1 MDHQAPTGSP
11 AELEVARRVRAAG
24 LAAGETLRLTAG
36 DITSG
41 ADARSHNRGG
51 GAGVGGFIGRLA
63 SPRTAVILGVA
74 AAVIIGVAVPVA
86 LRASRGNGNL
96 QVAGPAGKNLSR
108 WRLLELPSAGGQ
120 GTGSAFGVVNPATG
134 LSYPT
139 EIPADAPGWGWTVTG
154 DQVVALEYFNGVTL
168 GPVPN
173 VPDGPAVAF
182 QPGTPPAHLSLG
194 TAFEGFAGVQPGS
207 YWLAHRASNSSTS
220 CSIVEVNVEGKV
232 LLDPK
237 SFGCFSIVGAVD
249 GGLLVSDFKDNGV
262 VVRFREWDPVTGR
275 FIRKFSGRLLTYNDR
290 YVITAGRALPSPT
303 SPGPLKLHEI
313 DLSTGRTVAL
323 TLVAPRGMVFDG
335 QPTISP
341 SGREIAAL
349 LVPSGNAQHPGDTGG
364 WLAAFGPGGGRAA
377 SMAPLSFWNPG
388 VYAWSPDGEY
398 LFIPGTKGPPN
409 CPGEPMDVNVVAF
422 GKPGSPIDVGLKV
435 ITLTFPSVNF
445 QSEIGF
451 VVVPASAILS
461 RTTGP
466 PPSTSSTTT
475 TFSVVC
481 RIGMSPS
488 TTQPAGG
495 AVTTTVPGGGGS
507 TSSLSRTSPSDGAAT
522 SSTSTSVGSPGG

>member
-11 AELEVARRVRAAG
+11 VELEVARRVRAAG
-24 LAAGETLRLTAG
+24 MAAAETLRLTAG
-36 DITSG
+36 DITSS
-41 ADARSHNRGG
+41 ADVLGHNRGG
-51 GAGVGGFIGRLA
+51 GAGVGGLIRRLA
-63 SPRTAVILGVA
+63 SARTAVILGVA
-74 AAVIIGVAVPVA
+74 AAVVIGVAVPVA
-86 LRASRGNGNL
+86 LRASRGTGNL
-96 QVAGPAGKNLSR
+96 AVSGPAGKNLSR
-108 WRLLELPSAGGQ
+108 WRLLQLPWGGSQ

-139 EIPADAPGWGWTVTG
+139 AIPAGAPGWGWTATG
-154 DQVVALEYFNGVTL
+154 DQVVALEYFNGVTE

-182 QPGTPPAHLSLG
+182 QPGTPPAHLTLG

-207 YWLAHRASNSSTS
+207 YWLAHRASNSSNT

-232 LLDPK
+232 LFAPR
-237 SFGCFSIVGAVD
+237 SFACFSIIGAVD

-262 VVRFREWDPVTGR
+262 VVRLREWDPVTGR
-275 FIRKFSGRLLTYNDR
+275 FIRSFTGRLVTYNDR
-290 YVITAGRALPSPT
+290 YVVTAGRALPSPT
-303 SPGPLKLHEI
+303 TPGPLNLHEM

-323 TLVAPRGMVFDG
+323 KLVAPRGMVFDG

-349 LVPSGNAQHPGDTGG
+349 LVPSGNAHHPGDTGG

-377 SMAPLSFWNPG
+377 SMAPLSFWNSS

-422 GKPGSPIDVGLKV
+422 GQPGSPIDIGLKV

-466 PPSTSSTTT
+466 PPATSSTTT

-481 RIGMSPS
+481 RIGTS

-495 AVTTTVPGGGGS
+495 A
-507 TSSLSRTSPSDGAAT
+507 AT
-522 SSTSTSVGSPGG
+522 SSTSPSRGSPGG